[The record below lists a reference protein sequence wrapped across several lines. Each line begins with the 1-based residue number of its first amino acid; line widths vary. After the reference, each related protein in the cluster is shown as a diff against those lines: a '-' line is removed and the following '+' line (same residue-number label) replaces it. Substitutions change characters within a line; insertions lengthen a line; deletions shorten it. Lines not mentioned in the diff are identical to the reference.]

1 MSVEVQFSMAKAT
14 INKPWIV
21 GHYLFFN
28 ILGFI
33 SNDNVGLLDK
43 PDLPLIAMMQLVPC
57 WQTSFA
63 NQRSLTLSL
72 RLSPDLAP
80 FGHPGPS
87 REINIP
93 QDMHASIRSAHK
105 DFFMKSVA
113 SFFTTLFDYV
123 TRSYWLPWILVLT

>member
-1 MSVEVQFSMAKAT
+1 MPRSWRTTSPNLA
-14 INKPWIV
+14 
-21 GHYLFFN
+21 GRRR
-28 ILGFI
+28 
-33 SNDNVGLLDK
+33 NVGPLDK

-105 DFFMKSVA
+105 EFF
-113 SFFTTLFDYV
+113 YEIG
-123 TRSYWLPWILVLT
+123 R